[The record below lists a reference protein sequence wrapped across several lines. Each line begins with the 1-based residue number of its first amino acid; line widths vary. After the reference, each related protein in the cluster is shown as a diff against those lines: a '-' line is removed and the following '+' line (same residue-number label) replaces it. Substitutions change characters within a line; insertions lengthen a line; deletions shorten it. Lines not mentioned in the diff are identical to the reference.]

1 MLLPETSTK
10 AQHTL
15 GDRDVLKEQDD
26 RRDGKLR
33 GKRRDEVGVDDRLAN
48 VLEAARDILQNLD
61 RVAGRGFAVTAEEP
75 GGDGEHDDHK
85 RIAQHRGEEEQAG
98 WRCR

>member
-1 MLLPETSTK
+1 MLE
-10 AQHTL
+10 
-15 GDRDVLKEQDD
+15 EQDD
-26 RRDGKLR
+26 RRDGELR
-33 GKRRDEVGVDDRLAN
+33 GERRDEVGVDDGLAN
-48 VLEAARDILQNLD
+48 VLEAARDVLQYLD
-61 RVAGRGFAVTAEEP
+61 GVAGGGLAVAAEQP